1 MRADGFQKLLA
12 ENTELRERLA
22 EAEEMLGAI
31 RRGEVDALVVDSPQG
46 ARVFTL
52 EGIDAESNRFR
63 GEILAQVS
71 DAVMATDP
79 EERIIYLNPAAGR
92 QYGVSAFDVLGR
104 RLRELYEVRWL
115 RPEDEAAMT
124 VALQTTGEWRGE
136 SEHVLRDG
144 RVLRVESHFTEF
156 RDGAIRGLV
165 AVNRDVTER
174 RRADEAVVQMLR
186 EADRRKDEFLA
197 ILAHELRNP
206 LAPVVNALQYLRM
219 RGPATS
225 ETEWAHDVINRQVQ
239 YMTRLIDDLMD
250 VSRINRGRIR
260 LMSGGVTLA
269 RIIEEAVEANL
280 PIIEQMGHR
289 LEVALPPQPVMLHAD
304 ATRLAQ
310 VVLNLIN
317 NAAKYTEPGG
327 RIDLHAAVEEDVV
340 TISVRDNG
348 IGIPTDNLSS
358 IFEMFSQVEGSL
370 SRSQG
375 GLGIGLF
382 LVKRLVEMHEG
393 TIEARSEGPNT
404 GSEFVVRLPVAVHE
418 SAAERRV
425 PEQPD
430 AARHSDTIE
439 RFGG

>member
-1 MRADGFQKLLA
+1 LQ
-12 ENTELRERLA
+12 
-22 EAEEMLGAI
+22 
-31 RRGEVDALVVDSPQG
+31 
-46 ARVFTL
+46 
-52 EGIDAESNRFR
+52 
-63 GEILAQVS
+63 
-71 DAVMATDP
+71 
-79 EERIIYLNPAAGR
+79 
-92 QYGVSAFDVLGR
+92 
-104 RLRELYEVRWL
+104 ELYEVRWL
-115 RPEDEAAMT
+115 CAEDEAAMT
-124 VALQTTGEWRGE
+124 AALETRGEWRGE

-144 RVLRVESHFTEF
+144 SVLRVESHFTEF
-156 RDGAIRGLV
+156 RDGAIRGLL

-219 RGPATS
+219 RGPTTA
-225 ETEWAHDVINRQVQ
+225 ETEWAQDVINRQVQ

-250 VSRINRGRIR
+250 VSRINRGHIR
-260 LMSGGVTLA
+260 LMREQVTLA
-269 RIIEEAVEANL
+269 RVIEEAVEANL
-280 PIIEQMGHR
+280 PIIEQMRHR
-289 LEVALPPQPVMLHAD
+289 FEIDLPPQTVMLHAD
-304 ATRLAQ
+304 STRLAQ

-327 RIDLHAAVEEDVV
+327 RIDLRATVEDGVV
-340 TISVRDNG
+340 TISVRDTG
-348 IGIPTDNLSS
+348 IGIPTDKLST
-358 IFEMFSQVEGSL
+358 IFEMFSQVEGAL

-375 GLGIGLF
+375 GLGIGLY

-404 GSEFVVRLPVAVHE
+404 GSEFVVRLPVVTQE

-425 PEQPD
+425 SEQPD
-430 AARHSDTIE
+430 VARHSDTIE